1 MKFQR
6 FQQVLAI
13 LPAMIVVSYCE
24 EGTCGSPDNPKK
36 MSTTVQ
42 GHLTDILRS
51 LFKVEILPE
60 IDAKIS
66 NIEQEFVQLKEKD
79 QKIDDLQGRFEDQL
93 SQKDQKITDLQ
104 ERFDDQLSQK
114 DQKIA
119 DLQERFDDQL
129 LQKDQKID
137 DLQGRFDDQLS
148 QKDRVINSLTNTV
161 NEMKAQIQV
170 RSKIS
175 KSM

>member
-13 LPAMIVVSYCE
+13 LPTMIVVSYCE

-42 GHLTDILRS
+42 GHLTDTLRS

-79 QKIDDLQGRFEDQL
+79 QNIDDLQERFEQQLSEKGQKIDDLQGRFEDQL
-93 SQKDQKITDLQ
+93 SQKDQKI
-104 ERFDDQLSQK
+104 
-114 DQKIA
+114 A
-119 DLQERFDDQL
+119 DLQE
-129 LQKDQKID
+129 
-137 DLQGRFDDQLS
+137 RFDDQLS

-175 KSM
+175 KTM

>member
-13 LPAMIVVSYCE
+13 LPTMIVVSYCE

-42 GHLTDILRS
+42 GHLTDTLRS

-66 NIEQEFVQLKEKD
+66 KIEQEFVQLKEKD
-79 QKIDDLQGRFEDQL
+79 QNIDDLQGRFE
-93 SQKDQKITDLQ
+93 
-104 ERFDDQLSQK
+104 DQLSQK

-129 LQKDQKID
+129 SQKDQ
-137 DLQGRFDDQLS
+137 
-148 QKDRVINSLTNTV
+148 VINSLTNTV
-161 NEMKAQIQV
+161 NEIKAQMQV
-170 RSKIS
+170 RFKIS
-175 KSM
+175 KTILKKSYVFYSRP